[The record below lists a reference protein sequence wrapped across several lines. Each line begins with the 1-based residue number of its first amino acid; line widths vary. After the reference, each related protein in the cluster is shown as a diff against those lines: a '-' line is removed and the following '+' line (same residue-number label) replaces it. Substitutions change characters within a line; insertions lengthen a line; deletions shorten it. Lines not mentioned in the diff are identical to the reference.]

1 MNLYR
6 FELECYRLNKLT
18 MRYRTS
24 WGCRMMVELTEYRI
38 ETMLDCLRCNLLVRM
53 WQLFVTEYRLIDN
66 HPMLSR

>member
-38 ETMLDCLRCNLLVRM
+38 ETILDCLRCNLSAMR
-53 WQLFVTEYRLIDN
+53 
-66 HPMLSR
+66 